1 MQGERRRQ
9 TSWSF
14 QTAMPTPEN
23 LQIVGDI
30 YSAEIIYKSRCATK
44 PLEKII
50 LTTITFDLTIKI
62 CIWIQNASIS
72 YLEVARVSI
81 LPSNSPSS
89 SSSTMLAEYAG
100 LRYSFSTLVETWIFP
115 LGLLFSCFFLFLDI
129 KEMLRNY
136 LQIQMESV
144 GALHRQGDRT
154 EKALPNSFVLFIAVL
169 HIW

>member
-23 LQIVGDI
+23 LQGVGDI
-30 YSAEIIYKSRCATK
+30 YSAEIIYKSRCAAK

-100 LRYSFSTLVETWIFP
+100 LRYSFSTLVETRIFP
-115 LGLLFSCFFLFLDI
+115 LGLLFSCFFLFLDK

-136 LQIQMESV
+136 LRIQMESV
-144 GALHRQGDRT
+144 GALHWQGDRT
-154 EKALPNSFVLFIAVL
+154 QKRLYLIVLYFL
-169 HIW
+169 

>member
-23 LQIVGDI
+23 LQRVGDI
-30 YSAEIIYKSRCATK
+30 YSAEIIYKSRCAAK

-62 CIWIQNASIS
+62 CIWFQNASIS
-72 YLEVARVSI
+72 YLEVTRVSI

-144 GALHRQGDRT
+144 GALHRQGDGT
-154 EKALPNSFVLFIAVL
+154 QKWLYLIVLYFL
-169 HIW
+169 